1 MISQSIIKTENL
13 TRTFNGLIAVDQ
25 LSFEVAEGEIFGFLG
40 PNGAGKTTTV
50 RMLTGQILPSSGC
63 ACVAGFD
70 IVTQRKSL
78 KPAVGVVFEH
88 QNLYERLTA
97 RENLIFVAQLYDIAK
112 PRVEE
117 VLRLVHLTDR
127 AGDRVQDFSNGMR
140 QRLMIAR
147 ALLHQPKVLFLDEPT
162 KGLDPSIGRQIRT
175 LIQELSEQ
183 GMTIFLTTHYME
195 EADQLCRRVAI
206 LNQGSITTLDTPERL
221 KLRYGERQVK
231 IALKN
236 GEKIQLALDDQGDM
250 QRLSELTRSDEILS
264 LHTAEATLEEV
275 FISLTGRRLLE

>member
-1 MISQSIIKTENL
+1 
-13 TRTFNGLIAVDQ
+13 
-25 LSFEVAEGEIFGFLG
+25 
-40 PNGAGKTTTV
+40 
-50 RMLTGQILPSSGC
+50 
-63 ACVAGFD
+63 
-70 IVTQRKSL
+70 
-78 KPAVGVVFEH
+78 
-88 QNLYERLTA
+88 
-97 RENLIFVAQLYDIAK
+97 
-112 PRVEE
+112 
-117 VLRLVHLTDR
+117 
-127 AGDRVQDFSNGMR
+127 
-140 QRLMIAR
+140 MIAR